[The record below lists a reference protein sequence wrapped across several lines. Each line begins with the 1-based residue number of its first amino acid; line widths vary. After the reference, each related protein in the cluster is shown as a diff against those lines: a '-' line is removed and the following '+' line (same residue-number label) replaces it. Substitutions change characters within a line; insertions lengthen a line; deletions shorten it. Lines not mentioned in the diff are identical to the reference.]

1 MKHLNK
7 LAQIYKQLA
16 RIFNPCFHL
25 NDMHYQ
31 TTKSIFLFCLF
42 SIMLLSCKVDVKTEV
57 IPPKEKSQTPYVF
70 VLGTA
75 QDAGYPQ
82 ANCEKEC
89 CQRVYENQEL
99 EIYTS
104 CIAVVDPISKEQ
116 WIFDATPNF
125 REQLKLLN
133 NETGLEGDLP
143 TGIFLTHAHIGHYTG
158 LMHLGREVIGAKE
171 VPVYAMPKMKFFL
184 ETNGPWSQLVT
195 LNNIAL
201 EELAADKKVQLNER
215 IAVTPFL
222 VPHRDEYSETVGY
235 RIDLNSKSFVF
246 IPDINKWEVW
256 DRSIVDLIK
265 EVDYALLDAT
275 FYADGEIPGRA
286 MSEIPHPFVQESMEL
301 FQELSAED
309 KSKVYFIHMNHT
321 NPLLIEGSEAQ
332 REVATKGFFLAR
344 QGLILQ

>member
-1 MKHLNK
+1 M
-7 LAQIYKQLA
+7 
-16 RIFNPCFHL
+16 
-25 NDMHYQ
+25 
-31 TTKSIFLFCLF
+31 
-42 SIMLLSCKVDVKTEV
+42 KTEV
-57 IPPKEKSQTPYVF
+57 IQPKEKPDTPYVY

-89 CQRVYENQEL
+89 CQRVYENPEL

-104 CIAVVDPISKEQ
+104 SIAVVDPISKEQ

-133 NETGLEGDLP
+133 NQTGLDGALP
-143 TGIFLTHAHIGHYTG
+143 TGVFLTHAHIGHYTG

-171 VPVYAMPKMKFFL
+171 VPVFAMPKMKTFL

-195 LNNIAL
+195 LNNIDL
-201 EELAADKKVQLNER
+201 KSMEADKVVQLNEQVS
-215 IAVTPFL
+215 ITPFL

-235 RIDLNSKSFVF
+235 KIEIPNKSFVF
-246 IPDINKWEVW
+246 IPDINKWQVW
-256 DRSIVDLIK
+256 DRSIAKLIK
-265 EVDYALLDAT
+265 EADYALLDAT

-286 MSEIPHPFVQESMEL
+286 MSEIPHRFVQESMDL
-301 FQELSAED
+301 FADLSAED

-321 NPLLIEGSEAQ
+321 NPMLIEGSPAQ
-332 REVATKGFFLAR
+332 KEVQEKGFRVAE
-344 QGLILQ
+344 QGTVLH